1 MRHTNAKITLST
13 YAGLLGD
20 DKVARL
26 GERLAGLGIMKSTK
40 VTLGDGGSIA
50 LVVAATPAGQE
61 WLDQHIEPDALRWC
75 NGVAVEHRYLDDMV
89 HGMINDGLEVS

>member
-40 VTLGDGGSIA
+40 VTEAGSHHGGHHH
-50 LVVAATPAGQE
+50 AG
-61 WLDQHIEPDALRWC
+61 
-75 NGVAVEHRYLDDMV
+75 
-89 HGMINDGLEVS
+89 